1 MYDYTDEKI
10 EPQQSR
16 SFYPHENIR
25 MQALM
30 LRDCI
35 KFSRGENMALLSSLN
50 FFRWELGILFLSN
63 NMACW
68 AAICNY
74 YFFLEKKNKNYN

>member
-16 SFYPHENIR
+16 SFYPYENIR

-30 LRDCI
+30 LRDCM
-35 KFSRGENMALLSSLN
+35 KFLRGENMASPFFFELFSLGTWD
-50 FFRWELGILFLSN
+50 FIFV
-63 NMACW
+63 
-68 AAICNY
+68 
-74 YFFLEKKNKNYN
+74 